1 MSKFVQTMCHMRL
14 EEFNL
19 KSIVTIILGAFL
31 FAVGMNYFMI
41 PADVYSS
48 GVTGIAQLLARIVGD
63 YAPFLTTGI
72 FLMLL
77 NLPLAIISWFKLG
90 KKFTLYSFSSVG
102 FMTLFLEVIPVKS
115 ISDDMLLNAVFGGV
129 ITAVGIGITL
139 RIGAS
144 TGGTDVIAILMS
156 KSKGKSVGTYS
167 FLLNGVV
174 VVATGVLLGFDRA
187 LYTLVTLYVSMRMID
202 AIYTAQNKLTAMI
215 VTTKGKELTSRIHEK
230 LIRGVTQI
238 NVKGTFSNVDKDMLL
253 IVISRFELV
262 LLQETIQEVDKDA
275 FTNIV
280 QTVDVFGFFRRE

>member
-1 MSKFVQTMCHMRL
+1 MKNIL
-14 EEFNL
+14 
-19 KSIVTIILGAFL
+19 IIMLGAIL
-31 FAVGMNYFMI
+31 FAIGMNYFMI

-48 GVTGIAQLLARIVGD
+48 GVTGVAQLLARITGEYV
-63 YAPFLTTGI
+63 PFLTTGI
-72 FLMLL
+72 FLILL

-90 KKFTLYSFSSVG
+90 KKFTFYSFSSVG

-167 FLLNGVV
+167 FILNGIV

-187 LYTLVTLYVSMRMID
+187 LYTLVTLYVSMRIID
-202 AIYTAQNKLTAMI
+202 AIYTVQNKLTAMI
-215 VTTKGKELTSRIHEK
+215 VTTKGRELSSQIHEK
-230 LIRGVTQI
+230 LVRGVTHI
-238 NVKGTFSNVDKDMLL
+238 NAKGTFSNVDKDMLL

-262 LLQETIQEVDKDA
+262 QLQQIIQEIDNKA